1 MIVTIMGCIA
11 VLAGLACN
19 AQFSKG
25 IKKDLKTG
33 LSLTYDGFTV
43 EEAVLLD
50 AAGNP
55 LSSNQVKLNE
65 PIKIRVNGIEG
76 FKVINGQV
84 FPGASILVTDRSAR
98 QTILDEP
105 DLFTAYDAQGCSP
118 EDAGTITLTVTVGDP
133 IVPDSTYIW
142 KSQIWD
148 KKGQA
153 RISIELEFK
162 VLNP

>member
-1 MIVTIMGCIA
+1 MMGCIGI
-11 VLAGLACN
+11 LAGLACN
-19 AQFSKG
+19 GQFSKG

-33 LSLTYDGFTV
+33 LSLSYDGFTV
-43 EEAVLLD
+43 EESVLID
-50 AAGNP
+50 ADGNP
-55 LSSNQVKLNE
+55 LNTNQVKMNE
-65 PIKIRVNGIEG
+65 PIRIRVNGIDG
-76 FKVINGQV
+76 FKAVNGRV

-105 DLFTAYDAQGCSP
+105 DLFTGYNAEGCSP
-118 EDAGTITLTVTVGDP
+118 EDAGTVTLTVTVGDP
-133 IVPDSTYIW
+133 IVPDSIYIW
-142 KSQIWD
+142 KSSIWD